1 MPLLPWSQRLRR
13 QLAGA
18 NPFDGDC
25 RPGRVR
31 LFGRGRPSLPFPHL
45 WNYRE
50 PIRILDTFFHD
61 ADRETGAARHHRY
74 LDVPGLDHVLVTRDP
89 AFIRAVLSATGDKPG
104 QFDRDTSPTSGIA
117 RATGEDSLLYANGPL
132 WRHQKRLAAPSFSH
146 SSLFQPEKFHEFEQ
160 TFRATVAERLA
171 ALRARQQAT
180 GERVTRVAL
189 EPEINVVM
197 LEMLVNNFFGGAVPC
212 EELRDRYVP
221 ALTTLID
228 AMVSDTVGRPLR
240 AAVRPLAFRRAA
252 RLAAARADFERLT
265 DIALAGRKEGLGLWS
280 QFKSEATD
288 DALRSNVRVFLAG
301 ALEATSSFAGWTL
314 AHLARAPHIQ
324 ERIHQEVDRIDVYDP
339 DHLAGATALNRALE
353 ETLRLT
359 PSLYFLPRRA
369 TADTW
374 VETADGRRMWIPRGT
389 HVVLDVWHGN
399 RCEDFW
405 GEAAT
410 GYPADRFAPERWD
423 VLAGQGRSPK
433 EILHFGFGYGPRVCP
448 GKFLGLLEVALVVGA
463 FVKIFSFRAPTAALD
478 VRAGVSTKPADG
490 VLVDLSLRD

>member
-1 MPLLPWSQRLRR
+1 MPFLPWSRRLVR
-13 QLAGA
+13 QLAGT

-25 RPGRVR
+25 LPSRVP
-31 LFGRGRPSLPFPHL
+31 LIGRGRPSLPFPHL

-61 ADRETGAARHHRY
+61 ADRETGAGKHHRY
-74 LDVPGLDHVLVTRDP
+74 LDVPGLSHVLVTREP

-104 QFDRDTSPTSGIA
+104 QFDRDTAPTSGIA
-117 RATGEDSLLYANGPL
+117 RATGSDSLLYANGPL

-160 TFRATVAERLA
+160 TFRATVADRLA
-171 ALRARQQAT
+171 ALRTRQQAT
-180 GERVTRVAL
+180 GERVTRVTL

-197 LEMLVNNFFGGAVPC
+197 LEMLVNNFFGGSVPYDA
-212 EELRDRYVP
+212 LRDRYVP
-221 ALTTLID
+221 ALTGLIES
-228 AMVSDTVGRPLR
+228 MVSDTVGRGLR
-240 AAVRPLAFRRAA
+240 VAVRPLAARRNAW
-252 RLAAARADFERLT
+252 LATAKADFERLT
-265 DIALAGRKEGLGLWS
+265 DIALAGRKEGRGLWS
-280 QFKSEATD
+280 QFKSDAPDE
-288 DALRSNVRVFLAG
+288 ALRSNVRVFLAG

-324 ERIHQEVDRIDVYDP
+324 DRIHQEVDGIDVYDP
-339 DHLAGATALNRALE
+339 ENLTGAAMLNRALE

-369 TADTW
+369 TVDTW
-374 VETADGRRMWIPRGT
+374 VETADGRRMWMPRGT
-389 HVVLDVWHGN
+389 HVVLDVWHAN

-405 GEAAT
+405 GEAVS
-410 GYPADRFAPERWD
+410 GYPAARFAPERWE
-423 VLAGQGRSPK
+423 VLARQGRSPK

-463 FVKIFSFRAPTAALD
+463 FVKIFKFTAVTAEPGA
-478 VRAGVSTKPADG
+478 RAGVSTKPADG
-490 VLVDLSLRD
+490 VLVDLSLR